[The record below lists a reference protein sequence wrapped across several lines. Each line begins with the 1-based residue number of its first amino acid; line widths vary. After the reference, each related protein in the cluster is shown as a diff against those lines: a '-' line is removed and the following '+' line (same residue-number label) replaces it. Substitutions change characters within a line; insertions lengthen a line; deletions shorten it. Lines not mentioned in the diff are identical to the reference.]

1 VIILPW
7 DPVTFTPDININ
19 DTTNVLTLSN
29 NYTDLSG
36 NTGVTATS
44 TNYAIDTEAPNI
56 TSFTTTTNTG
66 YYKAGNSIVI
76 IANTNKN
83 IQSGSNITIS
93 LSSGASLTLTASSEG
108 TTMTGTYIV
117 SSSENTSQLSV
128 SSFTINSVSDAVGN
142 SMTSTIVP
150 TGSNMFSNKV
160 IVIDTTIPTI
170 DTITKS
176 WGDYLNDTEKLSDQ
190 TITVNTTG
198 IEDNQTVSI
207 ILNSTTYT
215 NTITN
220 NSTIITIPN
229 ADLQSLNNG
238 SITFTTN
245 VADKAGNNATEI
257 STSFVVD
264 FNVPILAFSLPTD
277 NQESVSI
284 NSKLI
289 LSFSED
295 MYVNSG
301 NVVIYKSSDNSVFE
315 SIDVT
320 TSQVSGSGSNYITIS
335 PSSSLALNT
344 DYYIKIDDG
353 AFRDI
358 AENNY
363 AGISSTTALN
373 F

>member
-1 VIILPW
+1 SI
-7 DPVTFTPDININ
+7 
-19 DTTNVLTLSN
+19 
-29 NYTDLSG
+29 
-36 NTGVTATS
+36 
-44 TNYAIDTEAPNI
+44 EI
-56 TSFTTTTNTG
+56 T
-66 YYKAGNSIVI
+66 
-76 IANTNKN
+76 ANTNKD

-108 TTMTGTYIV
+108 TTMTGTYTV

-128 SSFTINSVSDAVGN
+128 SSFTINSVSDVVGN
-142 SMTSTIVP
+142 SMTSTTVP

-190 TITVNTTG
+190 TITVSTTG
-198 IEDNQTVSI
+198 VEDDQTVSI

-245 VADKAGNNATEI
+245 VTDKAGNNATEI

-264 FNVPILAFSLPTD
+264 FNAPILAFSLPTD

-320 TSQVSGSGSNYITIS
+320 SSQISGSGSNYIT
-335 PSSSLALNT
+335 
-344 DYYIKIDDG
+344 
-353 AFRDI
+353 
-358 AENNY
+358 
-363 AGISSTTALN
+363 
-373 F
+373 